1 MTYSVYQHWDPL
13 RVCIVGR
20 TYPPEFFKWIAKSKT
35 RNTFEKLA
43 EETEE
48 DYQYLIKT
56 LENKFNVQTLRP
68 EFPHNLEELYIDGKW
83 IQPPTA
89 PRDYFI
95 MIHDKFWIPKIPNG
109 SHAWSVFYRQNK
121 QSYWPDY
128 VKPNDFY
135 EAWPQFA
142 KDIQIKFA
150 HFQKFDQNHLNAK
163 LNLYS
168 HIFEKIEQQGNIIE
182 YTDLDFVN
190 GCFVSRIGNDLY
202 FATQTFHDD
211 KQTLLNKVNK
221 YFPETKNRIVNAGG
235 HGDAVYCPVTP
246 GLIISLHDIPTYKD
260 TFPDWEVV
268 YLPDSNYAHMR
279 EFEFS
284 MKRNKGRWFFPG
296 FEKDPHMNKMV
307 EYYFDDWVGEVHE
320 TVFDVNILVVDQ
332 KNIIVSAHNDQVEK
346 ACARHG
352 VEVHVCPFR
361 HKYFWDAGVHCI
373 TNDLDRQ
380 STGPRTFV

>member
-1 MTYSVYQHWDPL
+1 M
-13 RVCIVGR
+13 
-20 TYPPEFFKWIAKSKT
+20 
-35 RNTFEKLA
+35 
-43 EETEE
+43 
-48 DYQYLIKT
+48 
-56 LENKFNVQTLRP
+56 RP
-68 EFPHNLEELYIDGKW
+68 EFPHNLEELYIDDKW

-202 FATQTFHDD
+202 FATQTFMMI
-211 KQTLLNKVNK
+211 NKP
-221 YFPETKNRIVNAGG
+221 Y
-235 HGDAVYCPVTP
+235 
-246 GLIISLHDIPTYKD
+246 
-260 TFPDWEVV
+260 
-268 YLPDSNYAHMR
+268 
-279 EFEFS
+279 
-284 MKRNKGRWFFPG
+284 
-296 FEKDPHMNKMV
+296 
-307 EYYFDDWVGEVHE
+307 
-320 TVFDVNILVVDQ
+320 
-332 KNIIVSAHNDQVEK
+332 
-346 ACARHG
+346 
-352 VEVHVCPFR
+352 
-361 HKYFWDAGVHCI
+361 
-373 TNDLDRQ
+373 
-380 STGPRTFV
+380 